1 MFTHPDAR
9 YSAAAERN
17 QQAILAALLGWLPP
31 QGMALE
37 IASGSGQHVAHFTRQ
52 MPGWNWLASDPDAQ
66 ALASIAAWRP
76 DGPTPLRLDV
86 RQGDWTLPASHQA
99 LDAIFCA
106 NMLHISPLET
116 VAALLQGAARH
127 LRPNGQLI
135 VYGPFIVAGQPTAAS
150 NLAFDADLR
159 QRNPAWGLRSLAAIE
174 AAAQQAGLVLNQRLQ
189 LPANNLLLEFRRAS
203 TSANASANISTPFHT
218 STSTDQ
224 P

>member
-1 MFTHPDAR
+1 MSTHPDAR

-17 QQAILAALLGWLPP
+17 QQVILAALLSLLPP
-31 QGMALE
+31 AGRALE
-37 IASGSGQHVAHFTRQ
+37 IASGSGQHVAHFASQ
-52 MPGWNWLASDPDAQ
+52 MPDWNWLASDPDSQ

-76 DGPTPLRLDV
+76 EGPKPLRLDV
-86 RQGDWTLPASHQA
+86 RQDDWTLPASHQE
-99 LDAIFCA
+99 LVAIFCA

-135 VYGPFIVAGQPTAAS
+135 VYGPFIVAGRLTSES
-150 NLAFDADLR
+150 NQAFDADLR
-159 QRNPAWGLRSLAAIE
+159 QRNPTWGLRSLETIE
-174 AAAQQAGLVLNQRLQ
+174 AAAEQAGLRLNERQQ

-203 TSANASANISTPFHT
+203 AHATRPFHT
-218 STSTDQ
+218 SPSIDQ